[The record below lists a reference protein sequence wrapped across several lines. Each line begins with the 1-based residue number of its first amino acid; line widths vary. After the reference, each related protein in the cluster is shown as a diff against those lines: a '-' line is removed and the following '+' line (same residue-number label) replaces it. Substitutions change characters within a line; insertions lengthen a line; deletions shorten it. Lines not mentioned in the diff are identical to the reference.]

1 MKPFDVFHWQPKGW
15 PEPHPCVVISHRARA
30 ENKDPV
36 EVVMCS
42 TKRANRAAEP
52 NEVVLDE
59 ADAMD
64 WPTICKCDLIH
75 TVPKSELKR
84 WRGTVSVSRRQAL
97 VRSIIASH
105 GWPEVLASA

>member
-15 PEPHPCVVISHRARA
+15 PEPHPCVVVSHWSRA

-42 TKRANRAAEP
+42 TKRAGRAPEP
-52 NEVVLDE
+52 NEIILDQ
-59 ADAMD
+59 ADGMD

-75 TVPKSELKR
+75 TVPKAELKF
-84 WRGTVSVSRRQAL
+84 WRGSVSTPRRHAL
-97 VRSIIASH
+97 VRTMIASH
-105 GWPEVLASA
+105 GWPEVLMTT